1 MLKIVV
7 PASEGWDEKLQEFV
21 STKETVL
28 ELEHSLLSLSKWESK
43 WCMPF
48 LDDEPKTDE
57 QTIDYIRCMTINKV
71 DPNVYYLLSPQNIE
85 TIKEYINAKMTATF
99 FNDENGS
106 QSREIITN
114 ELVYYWMIQ
123 CGIPFECQ
131 KWHLNRL
138 ITLIRVC
145 SIKQAPQKKMSKND
159 IFRRNAELN
168 AQRRAK
174 LNTKG

>member
-71 DPNVYYLLSPQNIE
+71 DPNIYYLLSPQNIE

-99 FNDENGS
+99 LTMKTVVNPE
-106 QSREIITN
+106 
-114 ELVYYWMIQ
+114 
-123 CGIPFECQ
+123 
-131 KWHLNRL
+131 K
-138 ITLIRVC
+138 
-145 SIKQAPQKKMSKND
+145 
-159 IFRRNAELN
+159 
-168 AQRRAK
+168 
-174 LNTKG
+174 